1 MHVFRFLLP
10 AAALL
15 FAGCADLPSQP
26 APSAWI
32 GALRSGGYVLVF
44 RHAATDWRKGDNDP
58 SNLDA
63 CANQRNLD
71 SRGRE
76 QAAAIGAGVR
86 ALQIPVGNVETS
98 EYCRCIE
105 TAKIAFGHGVTQI
118 DLTSVNGIDPVEAL
132 RRVAALRQKIA
143 APPNRGSNTVLVSH
157 MAMIR
162 EATGVSLEEGSA
174 AVFKPLDNG
183 TAQFAGIIT
192 PDDWVRESHAMKV
205 TATLR

>member
-1 MHVFRFLLP
+1 MRMSRLLL

-15 FAGCADLPSQP
+15 LAGCADQPSQP

-32 GALRSGGYVLVF
+32 SALRSGGYVLVF
-44 RHAATDWRKGDNDP
+44 RHAATDWRQGDSDP

-71 SRGRE
+71 ARGRD

-86 ALQIPVGNVETS
+86 ALQIPVGKVETS

-105 TAKIAFGHGVTQI
+105 TAKIAFGHGTPHI
-118 DLTSVNGIDPVEAL
+118 DLTSVNGTDPAEAM
-132 RRVAALRQKIA
+132 RRVIALRQKIA
-143 APPNRGSNTVLVSH
+143 AAPNPGSNTVLVSH
-157 MAMIR
+157 MALIH
-162 EATGVSLEEGSA
+162 EATGVSLEEGEA

-183 TAQFAGIIT
+183 TAQFAGSIA
-192 PDDWVRESHAMKV
+192 PDDWVRESHAVKAN
-205 TATLR
+205 ATMR